1 MQRSSC
7 LGNSAFFN
15 FIIMKK
21 TAFFF
26 LLISAFTWA
35 QTSRLEQKI
44 NSILKNKKAT
54 VAVSVLGFENGFTY
68 DKNADKKLPMQSVFK
83 FHIAAVVLDAA
94 DKGKLSLDQKIKLDH
109 SNLLENTWSPLRDQY
124 AGKEVEIPLSEVI
137 EYTVAKSDNNGC
149 DILLRL
155 LGGTQT
161 VQKFMDSK
169 GVKGFQIKYNEEAMH
184 KDWNVQYENYST
196 TRSAADVLKKFY
208 DGKLLSKKSTDYLM
222 KVMQSTS
229 TGLNKM
235 VEQLPE
241 NTPVARKTGASGKNN
256 AGLTGAE
263 NEIGIVT
270 LPNGRHYALAVFV
283 SNSTETDTVNC
294 RMISDISKEVWEY
307 FNK

>member
-1 MQRSSC
+1 
-7 LGNSAFFN
+7 
-15 FIIMKK
+15 MKK
-21 TAFFF
+21 TTLLF
-26 LLISAFTWA
+26 LLISAFSLA
-35 QTSRLEQKI
+35 QTSLLEQKI
-44 NSILKNKKAT
+44 NSIIKNKKAT
-54 VAVSVLGFENGFTY
+54 VGVSVLGFENGFKY
-68 DKNADKKLPMQSVFK
+68 DKNGDKKLPMQSVFK
-83 FHIAAVVLDAA
+83 FHIAAAVLNAVDQ
-94 DKGKLSLDQKIKLDH
+94 GKLSLDQKIMLNQ
-109 SNLLENTWSPLRDQY
+109 SNLLENTWSPLRDKY
-124 AGKEVEIPLSEVI
+124 PAGNIEIPLSEVI

-155 LGGTQT
+155 LGGTQV

-169 GVKGFQIKYNEEAMH
+169 GVKGFQIKYNEEDMH

-196 TRSAADVLKKFY
+196 TKSAADVLKKLY

-222 KVMQSTS
+222 KVMLSTS

-235 VEQLPE
+235 VEQLPK

-270 LPNGRHYALAVFV
+270 LPNGKHYALAVFV
-283 SNSTETDTVNC
+283 SNSMETDAVNC

>member
-1 MQRSSC
+1 
-7 LGNSAFFN
+7 
-15 FIIMKK
+15 MKK
-21 TAFFF
+21 TALFF
-26 LLISAFTWA
+26 LLISAFTFA
-35 QTSRLEQKI
+35 QTSLLEQKI

-54 VAVSVLGFENGFTY
+54 VGVSVLGFENGFTY
-68 DKNADKKLPMQSVFK
+68 NKNADKKLPMQSVFK
-83 FHIAAVVLDAA
+83 FHIATAVLNAVDQ
-94 DKGKLSLDQKIKLDH
+94 GKLSLDQKIKLDQ

-124 AGKEVEIPLSEVI
+124 AGKNAEVPLSEVI

-169 GVKGFQIKYNEEAMH
+169 GVKGFQIKYNEEDMH

-196 TRSAADVLKKFY
+196 TKSAVDVLKKFY

-222 KVMQSTS
+222 KVLWSTS

-235 VEQLPE
+235 VEQLPK
-241 NTPVARKTGASGKNN
+241 NTPVARKTGASGKND

-270 LPNGRHYALAVFV
+270 LPNRKHYALAVFV
-283 SNSTETDTVNC
+283 SNSTETDAVNC
-294 RMISDISKEVWEY
+294 RMISDISREVWEY

>member
-1 MQRSSC
+1 
-7 LGNSAFFN
+7 
-15 FIIMKK
+15 MKK
-21 TAFFF
+21 TALLF
-26 LLISAFTWA
+26 LLISAFSLA
-35 QTSRLEQKI
+35 QTSLLEQKI

-54 VAVSVLGFENGFTY
+54 VGVSVLGFENGFKY
-68 DKNADKKLPMQSVFK
+68 DKNGDKKLPMQSVFK
-83 FHIAAVVLDAA
+83 FHIAAAVLNAVDQ
-94 DKGKLSLDQKIKLDH
+94 GKLSLDQKIKLDQ

-124 AGKEVEIPLSEVI
+124 AGKNAEVPLSEVI

-155 LGGTQT
+155 LGGTQV

-169 GVKGFQIKYNEEAMH
+169 GVKGFQIKYNEEDMH

-196 TRSAADVLKKFY
+196 TKSAADVLKKLY

-222 KVMQSTS
+222 KVMLSTS

-235 VEQLPE
+235 VEQLPK

-270 LPNGRHYALAVFV
+270 LPNGKHYALAVFV
-283 SNSTETDTVNC
+283 SNSMETDAVNC

>member
-1 MQRSSC
+1 
-7 LGNSAFFN
+7 
-15 FIIMKK
+15 MKK
-21 TAFFF
+21 TAFLF
-26 LLISAFTWA
+26 LLISAFSFA
-35 QTSRLEQKI
+35 QTSILEQKI
-44 NSILKNKKAT
+44 DSILKNKKAT
-54 VAVSVLGFENGFTY
+54 VGVSVLGFENGFKY

-83 FHIAAVVLDAA
+83 FHIAAAVLNAVDQ
-94 DKGKLSLDQKIKLDH
+94 GKLSLDQKIVLNK
-109 SNLLENTWSPLRDQY
+109 SNLLENTWSPLRDKY
-124 AGKEVEIPLSEVI
+124 PEGIAGIPLSEVI

-149 DILLRL
+149 DILLKL

-196 TRSAADVLKKFY
+196 TKSAADVLKKFY
-208 DGKLLSKKSTDYLM
+208 DGKLLSKKSTEYLM
-222 KVMQSTS
+222 KVMWSTS

-235 VEQLPE
+235 VEQLPK
-241 NTPVARKTGASGKNN
+241 NTPVARKTGASGKNK

-270 LPNGRHYALAVFV
+270 LPNGKHYALAVFV
-283 SNSTETDTVNC
+283 SNSMETDAVNC
-294 RMISDISKEVWEY
+294 RMISDISKEVWQY

>member
-1 MQRSSC
+1 
-7 LGNSAFFN
+7 
-15 FIIMKK
+15 MKK
-21 TAFFF
+21 TALFF
-26 LLISAFTWA
+26 LLISAFTFA
-35 QTSRLEQKI
+35 QTSLLEQKI

-54 VAVSVLGFENGFTY
+54 VGVSVLGFENGFTY
-68 DKNADKKLPMQSVFK
+68 NKNADKKLPMQSVFK
-83 FHIAAVVLDAA
+83 FHIAAAVLNAVDQ
-94 DKGKLSLDQKIKLDH
+94 GKLSLEQKIKLDQ

-124 AGKEVEIPLSEVI
+124 AGKNAEVPLSEVI

-169 GVKGFQIKYNEEAMH
+169 GVKGFQIKYNEEDMH
-184 KDWNVQYENYST
+184 KDWNAQYENYSAT
-196 TRSAADVLKKFY
+196 KSAVDVLKKFY

-222 KVMQSTS
+222 KVLWSTS

-235 VEQLPE
+235 VEQLPK
-241 NTPVARKTGASGKNN
+241 NTPVARKTGASGKND

-270 LPNGRHYALAVFV
+270 LPNGKHYALAVFV
-283 SNSTETDTVNC
+283 SNSTETDAVNC
-294 RMISDISKEVWEY
+294 RMISDISREVWEY

>member
-1 MQRSSC
+1 
-7 LGNSAFFN
+7 
-15 FIIMKK
+15 MKK
-21 TAFFF
+21 TAFLF
-26 LLISAFTWA
+26 LLISAFSFA
-35 QTSRLEQKI
+35 QTSILEQKI

-54 VAVSVLGFENGFTY
+54 VGVSVLGFENGFKY

-83 FHIAAVVLDAA
+83 FHIAAAVLNAVDQ
-94 DKGKLSLDQKIKLDH
+94 GKLSLDQKIVLNK
-109 SNLLENTWSPLRDQY
+109 SNLLENTWSPLRDKY
-124 AGKEVEIPLSEVI
+124 PEGSAGIPLSEVI

-149 DILLRL
+149 DILLKL

-184 KDWNVQYENYST
+184 KDWNIQYENYST
-196 TRSAADVLKKFY
+196 TKSAVDVLKKFY
-208 DGKLLSKKSTDYLM
+208 DRKLLSKKSTDYLM
-222 KVMQSTS
+222 KVMWSTS
-229 TGLNKM
+229 TGLNKV
-235 VEQLPE
+235 VEQLPK
-241 NTPVARKTGASGKNN
+241 NTPVARKTGASGKNK

-270 LPNGRHYALAVFV
+270 LPNGKHYALTVFV
-283 SNSTETDTVNC
+283 SNSMETDAANC

>member
-1 MQRSSC
+1 
-7 LGNSAFFN
+7 
-15 FIIMKK
+15 MKK
-21 TAFFF
+21 TALLF
-26 LLISAFTWA
+26 LLISAFSLA
-35 QTSRLEQKI
+35 QTSLLEQKI
-44 NSILKNKKAT
+44 NSIIKNKKAT
-54 VAVSVLGFENGFTY
+54 VGVSVLGFENGFKY
-68 DKNADKKLPMQSVFK
+68 DKNGDKKLPMQSVFK
-83 FHIAAVVLDAA
+83 FHIATAVLNAVDQ
-94 DKGKLSLDQKIKLDH
+94 GKLSLDQKIMLDP
-109 SNLLENTWSPLRDQY
+109 SNLLENTWSPLRDKY
-124 AGKEVEIPLSEVI
+124 PAGNVEIPLSEVI

-149 DILLRL
+149 DILLKL
-155 LGGTQT
+155 LGGTQV

-169 GVKGFQIKYNEEAMH
+169 GVKGFQIKYNEEDMH

-196 TRSAADVLKKFY
+196 TKSAADVLKKLY

-222 KVMQSTS
+222 KVMLSTS

-235 VEQLPE
+235 VEQLPK

-270 LPNGRHYALAVFV
+270 LPNGKHYALAVFV
-283 SNSTETDTVNC
+283 SNSMETDAVNC